1 MENKGAYGLMY
12 EMDGKV
18 YGIELAARNGN
29 GLDVSI
35 SDKLIQ
41 QMGIG
46 LAKVEYFLSS
56 Y

>member
-1 MENKGAYGLMY
+1 MEIKGAYGLMY

-18 YGIELAARNGN
+18 YGIELAAKISN

-35 SDKLIQ
+35 SDKVIQ

-46 LAKVEYFLSS
+46 LAKVEYFLLF

>member
-1 MENKGAYGLMY
+1 MY

-18 YGIELAARNGN
+18 YGIDSTAKNGN
-29 GLDVSI
+29 GLNVSI
-35 SDKLIQ
+35 SNKAIQ

-46 LAKVEYFLSS
+46 LAKVDCFLPS